1 MSDSDSEDER
11 PPPLADVSAQVAAA
25 RTRRAGAGG
34 GSGGGGGG
42 PGGRG
47 RAAEAPGPPEV
58 PAGKPKAI
66 KRGFFDAPK
75 RKKKAGAKGREA
87 PVAVKVKAKPAGG
100 LGGRAGP
107 AIPDFL
113 KVDVEE
119 DKMARQFK
127 EKLTTAMKPNP
138 DMMKNHV
145 MNNPALM
152 AGFDDPEVMAAVTEI
167 SQNPKAMAKHQ
178 SNPKV
183 VTFYQSMA
191 QMMADRC
198 DELAEAE
205 EGAGG
210 RGPPPP
216 RPQPAAGVP
225 LATASGRTADA
236 TIEEIGPAPGGA
248 EEEARGTAAKA
259 EKAEKKEKKPLIQ
272 MLDDLD

>member
-34 GSGGGGGG
+34 GGGAGAGG

-47 RAAEAPGPPEV
+47 GASEAPGAPEA

-75 RKKKAGAKGREA
+75 RKKKAGGKGRREA

-113 KVDVEE
+113 KVEVEE

-138 DMMKNHV
+138 GMMKNHV

-167 SQNPKAMAKHQ
+167 SQNPQAMAKHQ

-183 VTFYQSMA
+183 VKFYQSMA

-210 RGPPPP
+210 GGPPPP
-216 RPQPAAGVP
+216 RPRPTAAVP
-225 LATASGRTADA
+225 LATASGGTADA

-248 EEEARGTAAKA
+248 EGGARGTAAKA
-259 EKAEKKEKKPLIQ
+259 EKKAKKPLIQ